1 MASQSDNSVAFSAAE
16 LEFLAED
23 EMVEIVPNMRME
35 PLNLISGD
43 FGPFRPQIAAQVP
56 LWLAVALKKR
66 GKCTIRPPE
75 WMSVEK
81 LTQLLE
87 AERDSEKFQLLP
99 FHYVEISRLL
109 FDHAREDIPD
119 IYMVRSLIE
128 DIKDVRFHKIG
139 TGLEIISKEV
149 TYALRLKNLSA
160 MEANIVRPFVTKALQ
175 TFHKLNT
182 TEAIPESGSIP
193 NRQRQAVNQRD
204 KFNVRVYQKQP
215 PLSLRNRGVNYGTLG
230 NNLPPPSQVA
240 QFLKD
245 KTIIDKIKIFD
256 VNPDILKAFANTN
269 ISITVTIPNGEIP
282 KLLDIGYAKS
292 YVEAN
297 IKPFYPQTKIDV
309 IAVGNEILHW
319 ETPEVQNKLVGAMR
333 TLYQALTQSGI
344 NTIKVS
350 TPHSLGILLSSNPP
364 SLAKFRPGWDVT
376 ILAPMLQFLRETK
389 GPFMVNP
396 YPYFGYNPEQVGF
409 LLFKQ
414 NKGVFDKFS
423 RRTYS
428 NMFDV
433 LLDAVFMSM
442 KRLGYDDVDIVAAE
456 TGWPSF
462 GESFEPQCT
471 VDNAASYNGGLVR
484 KIVSGIGSPLMP
496 HRKIETYLFGLF
508 NENTKPGSN
517 AERNFGLF
525 RPDFTPVY
533 NIGIMKG
540 QQLLPIPQP
549 SKPLPQPALPQPQPR
564 GPIPVAKPVPIVPA
578 QPSPRLPAQPG
589 PRLPAHPGP
598 KPVGPMGK
606 KFCMPKPQATDAQ
619 LQASLDWACTNQGVD
634 CGPVQAGGPCF
645 NPNTVRSHAAYVM
658 NSYYQIKG
666 KNDFNCDFSGSAAIV
681 FADPSYGTCKYLS

>member
-1 MASQSDNSVAFSAAE
+1 MEVSNNKITSPLFS
-16 LEFLAED
+16 FLF
-23 EMVEIVPNMRME
+23 
-35 PLNLISGD
+35 IS
-43 FGPFRPQIAAQVP
+43 
-56 LWLAVALKKR
+56 
-66 GKCTIRPPE
+66 
-75 WMSVEK
+75 
-81 LTQLLE
+81 
-87 AERDSEKFQLLP
+87 
-99 FHYVEISRLL
+99 
-109 FDHAREDIPD
+109 
-119 IYMVRSLIE
+119 
-128 DIKDVRFHKIG
+128 
-139 TGLEIISKEV
+139 
-149 TYALRLKNLSA
+149 
-160 MEANIVRPFVTKALQ
+160 
-175 TFHKLNT
+175 
-182 TEAIPESGSIP
+182 SIFIQCFP
-193 NRQRQAVNQRD
+193 HV
-204 KFNVRVYQKQP
+204 
-215 PLSLRNRGVNYGTLG
+215 SSIGVNYGTLG

-256 VNPDILKAFANTN
+256 VNPDILHAFANTG
-269 ISITVTIPNGEIP
+269 ISVTVTIPNSEIP

-396 YPYFGYNPEQVGF
+396 YPYFGYNPQQVDF

-414 NKGVFDKFS
+414 NNGFYDKFS
-423 RRTYS
+423 RRTYT
-428 NMFDV
+428 NMFDM

-442 KRLGYDDVDIVAAE
+442 KRLGYDDVDIIAAE
-456 TGWPSF
+456 TGWPSL

-471 VDNAASYNGGLVR
+471 VENAASYNGGLVR
-484 KIVSGIGSPLMP
+484 KIVTGKGTPLMP

-540 QQLLPIPQP
+540 QQLLPMPLP
-549 SKPLPQPALPQPQPR
+549 SKPLPQPALPQPQPQPKGPSGGAKR
-564 GPIPVAKPVPIVPA
+564 GPIVPA
-578 QPSPRLPAQPG
+578 Q
-589 PRLPAHPGP
+589 PGP

-634 CGPVQAGGPCF
+634 CGPVKAGGPCF

-666 KNDFNCDFSGSAAIV
+666 RNDFNCDFSGSATIV

>member
-1 MASQSDNSVAFSAAE
+1 MEVSYKKITSPLFT
-16 LEFLAED
+16 FLF
-23 EMVEIVPNMRME
+23 
-35 PLNLISGD
+35 ISSI
-43 FGPFRPQIAAQVP
+43 FIQ
-56 LWLAVALKKR
+56 
-66 GKCTIRPPE
+66 C
-75 WMSVEK
+75 
-81 LTQLLE
+81 
-87 AERDSEKFQLLP
+87 LP
-99 FHYVEISRLL
+99 YVS
-109 FDHAREDIPD
+109 
-119 IYMVRSLIE
+119 SL
-128 DIKDVRFHKIG
+128 
-139 TGLEIISKEV
+139 
-149 TYALRLKNLSA
+149 
-160 MEANIVRPFVTKALQ
+160 
-175 TFHKLNT
+175 
-182 TEAIPESGSIP
+182 
-193 NRQRQAVNQRD
+193 
-204 KFNVRVYQKQP
+204 
-215 PLSLRNRGVNYGTLG
+215 GVNYGTLG

-269 ISITVTIPNGEIP
+269 ISVTVTVPNGEIP

-396 YPYFGYNPEQVGF
+396 YPYFGYNPEQVDF

-549 SKPLPQPALPQPQPR
+549 SKP
-564 GPIPVAKPVPIVPA
+564 
-578 QPSPRLPAQPG
+578 QPSG
-589 PRLPAHPGP
+589 SRLPAHPLP
-598 KPVGPMGK
+598 KPADLMGR
-606 KFCMPKPQATDAQ
+606 KFCRPKEDATDAQ
-619 LQASLDWACTNQGVD
+619 LQANLDWACTNQGVD

-645 NPNTVRSHAAYVM
+645 GPNTVRSHAAFVM

-666 KNDFNCDFSGSAAIV
+666 KNDFNCDFLGSGVID

>member
-1 MASQSDNSVAFSAAE
+1 MEVSNKKITSPLFT
-16 LEFLAED
+16 FLF
-23 EMVEIVPNMRME
+23 
-35 PLNLISGD
+35 ISSI
-43 FGPFRPQIAAQVP
+43 FIQFFP
-56 LWLAVALKKR
+56 
-66 GKCTIRPPE
+66 
-75 WMSVEK
+75 
-81 LTQLLE
+81 
-87 AERDSEKFQLLP
+87 
-99 FHYVEISRLL
+99 YVSCI
-109 FDHAREDIPD
+109 
-119 IYMVRSLIE
+119 
-128 DIKDVRFHKIG
+128 
-139 TGLEIISKEV
+139 
-149 TYALRLKNLSA
+149 
-160 MEANIVRPFVTKALQ
+160 
-175 TFHKLNT
+175 
-182 TEAIPESGSIP
+182 
-193 NRQRQAVNQRD
+193 
-204 KFNVRVYQKQP
+204 
-215 PLSLRNRGVNYGTLG
+215 GVNYGTLG

-269 ISITVTIPNGEIP
+269 ISVTVTVPNSEIP
-282 KLLDIGYAKS
+282 KLQDIGYAKS

-344 NTIKVS
+344 NTVKVS

-364 SLAKFRPGWDVT
+364 SLAKFRPGWDVG

-396 YPYFGYNPEQVGF
+396 YPYFGYNPEQVDF

-414 NKGVFDKFS
+414 NKGVFDNFS
-423 RRTYS
+423 KRTYT
-428 NMFDV
+428 NMFDM

-471 VDNAASYNGGLVR
+471 VENAAAYNGGLVR
-484 KIVSGIGSPLMP
+484 KIVGGVGTPLMP
-496 HRKIETYLFGLF
+496 NRKIDTYIFGLF

-533 NIGIMKG
+533 NVGIMKG
-540 QQLLPIPQP
+540 QQVLPFPQP
-549 SKPLPQPALPQPQPR
+549 PKPLPQPQPQPQPQPR
-564 GPIPVAKPVPIVPA
+564 GPIPVAKPGPKVPVQPAPRLPSHPGPKHSARPGPKLPA
-578 QPSPRLPAQPG
+578 QPAPRLPAQPG
-589 PRLPAHPGP
+589 PVLPGP

-645 NPNTVRSHAAYVM
+645 DPNTVRSHAAYVM
-658 NSYYQIKG
+658 NAYYQIKG
-666 KNDFNCDFSGSAAIV
+666 KNDINCDFSGSAAIV

>member
-1 MASQSDNSVAFSAAE
+1 MEVSYKKITSPLFT
-16 LEFLAED
+16 FLF
-23 EMVEIVPNMRME
+23 
-35 PLNLISGD
+35 ISSI
-43 FGPFRPQIAAQVP
+43 F
-56 LWLAVALKKR
+56 
-66 GKCTIRPPE
+66 
-75 WMSVEK
+75 
-81 LTQLLE
+81 TQC
-87 AERDSEKFQLLP
+87 LP
-99 FHYVEISRLL
+99 YVS
-109 FDHAREDIPD
+109 
-119 IYMVRSLIE
+119 SL
-128 DIKDVRFHKIG
+128 
-139 TGLEIISKEV
+139 
-149 TYALRLKNLSA
+149 
-160 MEANIVRPFVTKALQ
+160 
-175 TFHKLNT
+175 
-182 TEAIPESGSIP
+182 
-193 NRQRQAVNQRD
+193 
-204 KFNVRVYQKQP
+204 
-215 PLSLRNRGVNYGTLG
+215 GVNYGTLG

-245 KTIIDKIKIFD
+245 RTIIDKIKIFD

-269 ISITVTIPNGEIP
+269 ISVTVTVPNGEIP

-319 ETPEVQNKLVGAMR
+319 ETPEVQNKLVSAMR

-364 SLAKFRPGWDVT
+364 SLAKFRPGWDVN

-396 YPYFGYNPEQVGF
+396 YPYFGYNPQQVDF

-540 QQLLPIPQP
+540 QQLLP
-549 SKPLPQPALPQPQPR
+549 
-564 GPIPVAKPVPIVPA
+564 
-578 QPSPRLPAQPG
+578 AQPG
-589 PRLPAHPGP
+589 PRLPAQPGP